1 METHERSERWS
12 IDASTS
18 TSQVG
23 HHKWQPGFWWRFRR
37 RPTVLLGL
45 TFMLA
50 LVLIALGADL
60 IAPHDP
66 FAISNMVLSP
76 PSVVHLFGTD
86 DLGRDVFSGVMHGA
100 RVSLLVG
107 FVSAFLATL
116 IGVVIGGLAGYFGG
130 LVDDGLMRLT
140 EVFLIVPRFFLALI
154 VVVLLGSNIWL
165 IVLVLSLTYWPFT
178 ARVLRAQILTM
189 RTRDYVLAARAV
201 GTPELRI
208 LLRHVLPGALPPVIT
223 QASLQVGSAILV
235 EAGLSFLG
243 LGDPNVVSWGAMLNN
258 AQQFVFEAW
267 WMSVFPGLA
276 ITLTVLGVNLVADAL
291 TEAWNP
297 RLASE

>member
-1 METHERSERWS
+1 METRERSERWS
-12 IDASTS
+12 VDASASTS
-18 TSQVG
+18 LVE
-23 HHKWQPGFWWRFRR
+23 HHKWQSGFWSRFRR

-66 FAISNMVLSP
+66 FAISNVVLSP
-76 PSVVHLFGTD
+76 PSSVHLFGTD
-86 DLGRDVFSGVMHGA
+86 DLGRDVFSRVVHGA

-107 FVSAFLATL
+107 FVSAFAATV
-116 IGVVIGGLAGYFGG
+116 IGIVIGGLAGYFGG

-140 EVFLIVPRFFLALI
+140 EVFLVMPRFFLALI

-165 IVLVLSLTYWPFT
+165 IVLVLSLTYWPLT
-178 ARVLRAQILTM
+178 ARVLRAQILTL

-201 GTPELRI
+201 GTPEIRI

-235 EAGLSFLG
+235 AAGLSFLG
-243 LGDPNVVSWGAMLNN
+243 LGDPNVVSWGAMLND
-258 AQQFVFEAW
+258 AQQFVYEAW
-267 WMSVFPGLA
+267 WMSVFPGIA